1 MIVLLKSKVNTL
13 KCFLNM
19 SKELTVFEEKNIRRF
34 YDAENETWY
43 FSLVDIVGVLTDS
56 VNPTDYLKKMR
67 KRDDDLNSYLGTN
80 CPQVAMVVNGKSRK
94 TLAGNTEN
102 VLRLVQAIPSS
113 KAEPFKL
120 WLAKVG
126 HERLKETQDPA
137 LGIERARENWR
148 KKGRSDKWIQ
158 QRMAGQ
164 VIRDRLTDYW
174 KANGVENYN
183 EFAFLTNIIHQEWTD
198 LTINKHK
205 ELKGLKTQNLRDHMS
220 ETELIFSSLAEMAA
234 NFISEKI
241 SANGL
246 VQNAKA
252 SKKGGAIAKRARVEF
267 ESKTGKK
274 IITSDNFLPPS
285 SVRKRKKLK

>member
-1 MIVLLKSKVNTL
+1 
-13 KCFLNM
+13 M

-43 FSLVDIVGVLTDS
+43 FSLVDIVGALTDS

-67 KRDDDLNSYLGTN
+67 KRDDDLNSYIGTN
-80 CPQVAMVVNGKSRK
+80 CPQVEMLVNGKSRK

-126 HERLKETQDPA
+126 HERLKETQNPG
-137 LGIERARENWR
+137 LSLERARENWR
-148 KKGRSDKWIQ
+148 KKGRSEKWIQ
-158 QRMAGQ
+158 QRMNGQ
-164 VIRDRLTDYW
+164 EIRDKLTDYW
-174 KANGVENYN
+174 KANGVESYN
-183 EFAFLTNIIHQEWTD
+183 EFAFLTNVIHEEWTD
-198 LTINKHK
+198 LSIKKHK
-205 ELKGLKTQNLRDHMS
+205 ELKGLTSHNLRDHMS

-241 SANGL
+241 NANGL
-246 VQNAKA
+246 VQNTKA
-252 SKKGGAIAKRARVEF
+252 SKKGGAIAKSARVEF
-267 ESKTGKK
+267 ESKTGKNV
-274 IITSDNFLPPS
+274 ITGDNFLSPS
-285 SVRKRKKLK
+285 KIKKKKKLN